1 MVVEIP
7 HLRADAQR
15 NLERILEAAR
25 AVFARDGLEAS
36 VADVA
41 ERAGVGTATIFR
53 RFPTKDDLVSA
64 VIEYDLETFGA
75 RAHEALQ
82 SADPGEAIGEF
93 MSSVIQSFIEDRC
106 LCEAMGSELFNR
118 PRIQELVGGMTESI
132 DSLVQRA
139 QAAGAIRDDIVAADI
154 GFLVNAVAQAGLR
167 LEPSAPGAWRRY
179 AEIVFAGLRPEGA
192 RPLTHKPPTPQQFHE
207 AKTAESTRTR
217 RTPPQQP
224 PPAA

>member
-25 AVFARDGLEAS
+25 AVFARDGLDAS

-167 LEPSAPGAWRRY
+167 LEQSAPGAWRRY

-192 RPLTHKPPTPQQFHE
+192 RPLTHQPPTPQQFHE
-207 AKTAESTRTR
+207 AKTAEATRTR
-217 RTPPQQP
+217 RTAPQQP

>member
-1 MVVEIP
+1 VVVEIP

-25 AVFARDGLEAS
+25 AVFARDGLDAS

-64 VIEYDLETFGA
+64 VLEYELEAFGA
-75 RAHEALQ
+75 RARKAAE
-82 SADPGEAIGEF
+82 SDDPGEAIGEF
-93 MSSVIQSFIEDRC
+93 MTSVIQSFIEDRC
-106 LCEAMGSELFNR
+106 FCEATGSELFNR
-118 PRIQELVGGMTESI
+118 PRIQELVAGMTEAVE
-132 DSLVQRA
+132 SLLERA
-139 QAAGAIRDDIVAADI
+139 QAAGAIRDDVVAADI
-154 GFLVNAVAQAGLR
+154 GFLVNAVGQAGVK
-167 LEPSAPGAWRRY
+167 LEHTAPGAWRRY
-179 AEIVFAGLRPEGA
+179 AEIVLGGLRPEGA

-207 AKTAESTRTR
+207 AKAAESTRSSRSPR
-217 RTPPQQP
+217 RP